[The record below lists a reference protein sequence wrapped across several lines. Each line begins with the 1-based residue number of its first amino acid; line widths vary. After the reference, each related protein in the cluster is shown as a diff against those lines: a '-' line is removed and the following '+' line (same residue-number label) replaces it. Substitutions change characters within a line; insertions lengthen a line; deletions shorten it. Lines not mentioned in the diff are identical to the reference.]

1 MFSDLCVDF
10 HNFVKL
16 QFLCLSDEI
25 LRCIVLLGFN
35 LKYADAYDVLP
46 STDDNDDD

>member
-1 MFSDLCVDF
+1 M
-10 HNFVKL
+10 KL

-25 LRCIVLLGFN
+25 LRCFVLLGLN